1 MFEVFAVGDLGQDRD
16 KFIWKHNKKVGEG
29 NWFWGFK
36 AGKRL
41 YSFDLGMQLY
51 EDAYWTYFK
60 NNMPLLKKVIS
71 HSEVFVL
78 KSRDIESGLDYR
90 QQQERESHYEDIAV
104 RRCLRRFGVW
114 FKGDKLLKIG
124 SSKLNSQIVKFHL
137 PHLMYKME
145 DSSVY
150 SWLTNHRVV
159 IIADTTEDQYKLSK
173 VLIR

>member
-1 MFEVFAVGDLGQDRD
+1 MFQVMAVGDIGDERK
-16 KFIWKHNKKVGEG
+16 KFVWKQNKKYGEG

-51 EDAYWTYFK
+51 EDAYWNYFK
-60 NNMPLLKKVIS
+60 KDISLLKKVIS

-78 KSRDIESGLDYR
+78 KSSDIESGLDYR
-90 QQQERESHYEDIAV
+90 HQQEREGHYEDIAV

-114 FKGDKLLKIG
+114 FKGDKVLKIG
-124 SSKLNSQIVKFHL
+124 SSKLNSQIVPFHL
-137 PHLMYKME
+137 PHLLFKNE

-159 IIADTTEDQYKLSK
+159 IIADTVEDQYELSK
-173 VLIR
+173 VLVR